1 MPRKH
6 KAPGCVTRVRGIVS
20 QFDADEEIRSRLRSG
35 GSILAPGGCSED
47 ITSCVNN
54 KGYLVPLLQLIVK
67 TPQTP
72 QPFIDDLKDELHEL
86 LKKSNR
92 GTDIDYDAVGKA
104 AWNLRRLCG
113 FVKSKA
119 RRIEVST
126 VTRSHTRSHIL
137 RHNKLIRFIEKYI
150 N

>member
-1 MPRKH
+1 M
-6 KAPGCVTRVRGIVS
+6 TRVRGIAS
-20 QFDADEEIRSRLRSG
+20 KFDGDEEIRSRLRAG
-35 GSILAPGGCSED
+35 GGVLAPGGCSED

-54 KGYLVPLLQLIVK
+54 KGYLVPLLHLVIK
-67 TPQTP
+67 TPKAP
-72 QPFIDDLKDELHEL
+72 QPSIDDLKEELLEL
-86 LKKSNR
+86 LKLSNR

-126 VTRSHTRSHIL
+126 VTRSHNI
-137 RHNKLIRFIEKYI
+137 
-150 N
+150 